1 MESSVIA
8 YICDAAVET
17 TRMVGANAYKVYR
30 LDKQGDVALEHLFP
44 STTHLP
50 PPPPTPH
57 IKLVCPDRATR
68 QFTATV
74 HAEHSLPPHPLYSTN
89 SLG

>member
-44 STTHLP
+44 STTHLTP
-50 PPPPTPH
+50 PPANSQPQYMQNIPSHPTH
-57 IKLVCPDRATR
+57 CIQRIVSGD
-68 QFTATV
+68 
-74 HAEHSLPPHPLYSTN
+74 SLF
-89 SLG
+89 

>member
-44 STTHLP
+44 STTHLTP
-50 PPPPTPH
+50 PPHSPYKAGMSWSRYAPIHSHSTCRTFPPTP
-57 IKLVCPDRATR
+57 P
-68 QFTATV
+68 TV
-74 HAEHSLPPHPLYSTN
+74 FNE
-89 SLG
+89 

>member
-44 STTHLP
+44 STTHLSTCRTF
-50 PPPPTPH
+50 PPTP
-57 IKLVCPDRATR
+57 P
-68 QFTATV
+68 TV
-74 HAEHSLPPHPLYSTN
+74 FNE
-89 SLG
+89 

>member
-44 STTHLP
+44 STTH
-50 PPPPTPH
+50 PTPSH
-57 IKLVCPDRATR
+57 IELLCPDRATR
-68 QFTATV
+68 QFSICRTF
-74 HAEHSLPPHPLYSTN
+74 PHPMFSTN
-89 SLG
+89 SLSGDSFF

>member
-44 STTHLP
+44 STTHLTP
-50 PPPPTPH
+50 PPP
-57 IKLVCPDRATR
+57 
-68 QFTATV
+68 
-74 HAEHSLPPHPLYSTN
+74 HSPYKAGMS
-89 SLG
+89 

>member
-44 STTHLP
+44 PTTHLTP
-50 PPPPTPH
+50 PPPP
-57 IKLVCPDRATR
+57 
-68 QFTATV
+68 
-74 HAEHSLPPHPLYSTN
+74 LPI
-89 SLG
+89 